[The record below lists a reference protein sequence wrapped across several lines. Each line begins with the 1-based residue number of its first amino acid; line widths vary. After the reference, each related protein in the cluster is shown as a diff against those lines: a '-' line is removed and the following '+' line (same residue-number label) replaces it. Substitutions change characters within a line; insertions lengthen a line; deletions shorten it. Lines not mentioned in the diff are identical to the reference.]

1 MATNLDGEHAHPTGE
16 LVAHLCPDCDTQLP
30 ADRQPADETVAHEP
44 GARPAPLSRLLH
56 P

>member
-1 MATNLDGEHAHPTGE
+1 MSTDSTPREVEAPSLDTDTAHPGE
-16 LVAHLCPDCDTQLP
+16 PPDP
-30 ADRQPADETVAHEP
+30 APERPHEP